1 MSLRTPPLFFV
12 LPAVLLLLTACSDR
26 TTPEA
31 EVDSASSEYPREVLQ
46 AHMKDHFF
54 KATEMQVA
62 VINGDLAAVREPAEW
77 MSEHA
82 NSAAMPEEWEPYAGA
97 MHTWALRAVEADN
110 IVVAAEATAAMG
122 AACGNC
128 HVALKAEVGFAVE
141 QAPPPG
147 EGAVPHMARHAWASG
162 RMWEGLIAPSGV
174 VWDGG
179 AEVLAEAPLAPAEL
193 SADLEV
199 LAEVSEMEGALHAL
213 GGDAVGLTEA
223 EDRARVYGEFLATC
237 AACHDKTGRGDI

>member
-1 MSLRTPPLFFV
+1 MSLRTPPLLFA
-12 LPAVLLLLTACSDR
+12 LPAVVLFLTACGDR

-31 EVDSASSEYPREVLQ
+31 RDDSATEYPREVLQ

-77 MSEHA
+77 MSDHA
-82 NSAAMPEEWEPYAGA
+82 NSAAMPAEWEPHAEA
-97 MHTWALRAVEADN
+97 MHTWALRAVEAND
-110 IVVAAEATAAMG
+110 IEAAAAATAAMG

-128 HVALKAEVGFAVE
+128 HLALEADVGFAVDG
-141 QAPPPG
+141 APPPG
-147 EGAVPHMARHAWASG
+147 EGAAEHMARHAWASG
-162 RMWEGLIAPSGV
+162 RMWEGLVSPSGV

-179 AEVLAEAPLAPAEL
+179 AEVLGEAPLAPAEL

-199 LAEVSEMEGALHAL
+199 LAEVSEMEAAVHAM
-213 GGDAVGLTEA
+213 GSAAIGLTEQ
-223 EDRARVYGEFLATC
+223 EDRARVYGEFLSTC
-237 AACHDKTGRGDI
+237 ASCHDKTGKGSI